1 MRYSFPLL
9 TVMLAIAGTAQ
20 ADEILVAPEIQS
32 ATVYPGGA
40 WVSRS
45 AEVSIPAGTHQLILT
60 GLPRDAYFEGL
71 RIDIDGVRTGAV
83 TTRNDFVPPQDPAKS
98 QAVTAAEAE
107 IDRIKDLIR
116 KQERDQQAILLEVA
130 AAEARKSFVAQLG
143 RSEGM
148 AALPLDTLRDLAGLV
163 GSETLAADQAA
174 QAAEI
179 RAEGLDPALEDLSE
193 ELKRA
198 EAALAALRPGSRAR
212 SYVAVQVTADAD
224 TDAVLRM
231 KTPVEW
237 AGWEPV
243 YDIELDPVTGAV
255 SVERGVK
262 VFQNSGENWQDIKVT
277 LSTAQLSGRS
287 APGFLP
293 KQLYQIFDEPEF
305 KPLSRIAQAP
315 VREEMAMEVVEDTA
329 PPPRQVAGGL
339 VVEYALEGR
348 YSIADQAD
356 ALRLSLGQLSFDG
369 KVTAQAVPRKDQT
382 AFIVAE
388 FTNSS
393 AEPILPG
400 TAFLYVDGTMTGSQQ
415 LDLLVAGDSTELG
428 FGPIN
433 GIRLERRVLD
443 RNTGDAGFISRSN
456 ERVEEAEITVSNL
469 TGRAWDL
476 RLIDRVP
483 YSEQED
489 LEITYQADPAA
500 DVQDLDGRKG
510 ILAWDFTLQAGGKRK
525 VQLRHTIT
533 WPLDKLLR

>member
-1 MRYSFPLL
+1 MRYSVALL
-9 TVMLAIAGTAQ
+9 AVVFAVAGTAQ

-32 ATVYPGGA
+32 VVVYPGGA

-45 AEVSIPAGTHQLILT
+45 AKVSIPAGDHQLILT
-60 GLPRDAYFEGL
+60 GLPKDAYFEGL
-71 RIDIDGVRTGAV
+71 RIDIDGVRRGAV
-83 TTRNDFVPPQDPAKS
+83 TTRNDFVPPQDPARS
-98 QAVTAAEAE
+98 QAVTNAEAE
-107 IDRIKDLIR
+107 IERIETLIR
-116 KQERDQQAILLEVA
+116 TQERDQETILLEVE

-148 AALPLDTLRDLAGLV
+148 AALPLETLRDLAGLV
-163 GSETLAADQAA
+163 GTETLAADRAA

-179 RAEGLDPALEDLSE
+179 RAEMLDQALDDLAGDLE
-193 ELKRA
+193 AA
-198 EAALAALRPGSRAR
+198 EAALAALRPGARAR
-212 SYVAVQVTADAD
+212 SYVAVQVTADVD
-224 TDAVLRM
+224 TEAVLRM

-262 VFQNSGENWQDIKVT
+262 VFQNSGENWEDIRVM
-277 LSTAQLSGRS
+277 LSTASLSGRS

-293 KQLYQIFDEPEF
+293 QQLYEIFDEPEF
-305 KPLSRIAQAP
+305 KPLSRVAQAP
-315 VREEMAMEVVEDTA
+315 VMEEMAMGVVEDTELA
-329 PPPRQVAGGL
+329 PRHVAGGL

-348 YSIADQAD
+348 YSIADRAD

-400 TAFLYVDGTMTGSQQ
+400 DAFLYVDGTMTGSQQ
-415 LDLLVAGDSTELG
+415 LELLVAGDSTELG

-443 RNTGDAGFISRSN
+443 RNTGGAGFISRNN
-456 ERVEEAEITVSNL
+456 ERREEAEITVSNL

-489 LEITYQADPAA
+489 LVISYQAEPAA

-510 ILAWDFTLQAGGKRK
+510 VLAWDFTLQAGAKRT